1 MAIGKRIKIAI
12 REEGISIKELAEK
25 VGVSVNTLY
34 SVTKRDSERIDSITL
49 ERISAVLGLPVTFF
63 KSEPPFED
71 LASLEIKKTALLE
84 MIAESGYEDLGNPES
99 FSEFPDIQFW
109 RLVGKYI
116 IASPNHENDS
126 NSWLMNLEE
135 IPEIPSNKVTEKE
148 ASLLALFRD
157 LNEEGQE
164 KAIAYLIDLTC
175 TGKYQK
181 DTEV

>member
-99 FSEFPDIQFW
+99 FSEFPDIQW
-109 RLVGKYI
+109 PSEGREYKCPGSAAP
-116 IASPNHENDS
+116 ASRGDTDRVYPDS
-126 NSWLMNLEE
+126 
-135 IPEIPSNKVTEKE
+135 
-148 ASLLALFRD
+148 ASGPA
-157 LNEEGQE
+157 ET
-164 KAIAYLIDLTC
+164 ASAHVSIWA
-175 TGKYQK
+175 
-181 DTEV
+181 